1 MFKYILFMII
11 IFTSFSFSNNFN
23 TASIDLSPEEKK
35 LIQSKEIIVSS
46 EYENI
51 PFNFRLG
58 NKNVGYTI
66 DILNLISKK
75 TGLKIKYK
83 NVSNSSEATKLFYDN
98 QIDVLTSLIDLN
110 YIDNVTFSRP
120 YINLDYYV
128 FSNSNFQKFVSLDEL
143 SDVNVVVQKG
153 SFWEM
158 FFKQKY
164 PNISLLTSSSL
175 DESIQKVLTNEA
187 DFTILNNIAYNYY
200 KEKYKIKNIEIKK
213 IENSIRDLLAQGY
226 HFTLKKEDVVL
237 KNIIDKAIKSITLEE
252 IKQID
257 KKWFSAVDESNSFN
271 QKINL
276 SILEKNYLDN
286 KNRKLNYCIE
296 PNFAEYNHNNNLL
309 YKNLVDKI
317 SDRLDTKIQL
327 VNAKNKS
334 EALDLVKQ
342 RKCDFIPLAIK
353 TDDKKEY
360 FDFTDSYMNS
370 PYVLATLEK
379 SLYVVDLQDVINKD
393 IAIVKGQHINEFLK
407 NKYPDKKFIEVQD
420 VQEGLELLNNGF
432 VFGFLDSLMNVA
444 YEINANNYNDINI
457 SGTFEYGLDIS
468 IATRNDEPI
477 LNTIM
482 NQVINDISKED
493 KKEIYNN
500 WFNID
505 VTNRIDYDLFL
516 RILIVLIF
524 LIVIG
529 FIWNLSIRNEK
540 KNTLK
545 SLDEVKKLKNDLLDK
560 NKELVEQTLTDELTQ
575 LSNRRKTTET
585 IEYELKRFRRT
596 KNPFA
601 VVLLDIDLFK
611 KINDTHGH
619 LIGDEVL
626 KEFSRILQ
634 NTVRDSDI
642 VGRWGGEEFIIIA
655 PNTSVENANKLA
667 EKLRKL
673 IQVHD
678 FNKAGK
684 ITASFG
690 ITESKYNDTKELIVD
705 RADKALYTSKRTG
718 RNKVIAFN

>member
-23 TASIDLSPEEKK
+23 IASINLSSEENN
-35 LIQSKEIIVSS
+35 LIQTKEIIVSS

-444 YEINANNYNDINI
+444 YEINANNHNDINI

-545 SLDEVKKLKNDLLDK
+545 SLDEVKKLKNNLLDK